1 MSAVRCLCRYC
12 PATTLTLHEPQ
23 APRRQEKGTGRP
35 LASMASS
42 SSSWLAS
49 NVLPEGDNSMMWR
62 LCMSTSGQMEVRLLL

>member
-12 PATTLTLHEPQ
+12 PATTLTLHDPQ

-49 NVLPEGDNSMMWR
+49 KVLPEGDNSITWR
-62 LCMSTSGQMEVRLLL
+62 FCMGTSGQVEVRLLL